1 MTDVVGAFFGGKE
14 AQRAADE
21 IPECVD
27 GSCLGLSQ
35 QFFELGEGHLDW
47 IEIRTVG
54 RQEQEARAGIG
65 DETPSRLILVARQ
78 VVEDHCVAGAQY
90 RNEDLLDVGKEA
102 LGVDRAIEHKGR
114 DQSLAGQ
121 AGKERRRLPMSV
133 RRMAQGTCADVGPG
147 VTTRHRRR
155 RPGLVE
161 EDEPTAK
168 AGLRAPP
175 RLPALSDVGTI
186 LLAGVHGFF

>member
-1 MTDVVGAFFGGKE
+1 MADVVGAFFRSKE
-14 AQRAADE
+14 VEGSPDE
-21 IPECVD
+21 VPEGID
-27 GSCLGLSQ
+27 GSGLGLAQ
-35 QFFELGEGHLDW
+35 QFFEFGEGHLDR
-47 IEIRTVG
+47 IEIRAVG
-54 RQEQEARAGIG
+54 RQEQEARAGGG
-65 DETPSRLILVARQ
+65 DEARRRFILMARQ
-78 VVEDHCVAGAQY
+78 VVEDHCVAFAQC
-90 RNEDLLDVGKEA
+90 RNEDLLDIGEEA
-102 LGVDRAIEHKGR
+102 LGVDRPIKHKRGY
-114 DQSLAGQ
+114 QSLAGQ
-121 AGKERRRLPMSV
+121 AGKKRRRLPMSM

-186 LLAGVHGFF
+186 LFAGVHGFF